1 MFILEV
7 SAGVSAFV
15 LQTDIHELLDHTI
28 TEALNDSP
36 NNNVSS
42 HMMDVLQSEVF
53 SAVFLYRVSQIT
65 LLEILF
71 VLVLKINNIVLNI
84 NFHNTF

>member
-15 LQTDIHELLDHTI
+15 LQTNIHELLDHTI

-65 LLEILF
+65 LLDILF
-71 VLVLKINNIVLNI
+71 VLILKINNIV
-84 NFHNTF
+84 

>member
-71 VLVLKINNIVLNI
+71 VLVLKINNIV
-84 NFHNTF
+84 

>member
-65 LLEILF
+65 LLDILF
-71 VLVLKINNIVLNI
+71 VLVLKINNIV
-84 NFHNTF
+84 

>member
-28 TEALNDSP
+28 SEALNDSP

-65 LLEILF
+65 LLDIFF
-71 VLVLKINNIVLNI
+71 VLVLKINNIV
-84 NFHNTF
+84 

>member
-53 SAVFLYRVSQIT
+53 SAVFLYRMSQIM
-65 LLEILF
+65 LLDILF
-71 VLVLKINNIVLNI
+71 VLVLKINNIV
-84 NFHNTF
+84 